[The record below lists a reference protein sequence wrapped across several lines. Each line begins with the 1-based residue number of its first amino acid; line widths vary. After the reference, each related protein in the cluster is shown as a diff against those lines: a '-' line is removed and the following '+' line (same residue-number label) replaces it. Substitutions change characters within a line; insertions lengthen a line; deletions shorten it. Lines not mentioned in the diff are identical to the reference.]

1 MFQSHQE
8 KYNTYLCMCT
18 CVHTCMSL
26 STYIFKHTCIYAA
39 NIHICAWTHTHV
51 CTHKHCFRA
60 AVSFG
65 AGESVE
71 PTDYSQ
77 HKSLW
82 TRRCQHSSSIPQ
94 QITVLFHSYKA
105 SNCVVFRPE
114 TNWMNPRP
122 LKGQYALLGQKF
134 HKFISSRNTLTHT
147 QISFLSTAKT
157 WFGLPNGHTKL
168 VIILHIRIFC

>member
-1 MFQSHQE
+1 MYLRSKHS
-8 KYNTYLCMCT
+8 YMCMDTYT
-18 CVHTCMSL
+18 CVHTQTLLQSCRFLWSWRV
-26 STYIFKHTCIYAA
+26 SGTYRLFTAQKPV
-39 NIHICAWTHTHV
+39 NQE
-51 CTHKHCFRA
+51 
-60 AVSFG
+60 VS
-65 AGESVE
+65 A
-71 PTDYSQ
+71 
-77 HKSLW
+77 
-82 TRRCQHSSSIPQ
+82 Q
-94 QITVLFHSYKA
+94 QFHSTA
-105 SNCVVFRPE
+105 NNCVISQLQGTSNCVVFRPE